1 MNKLKQ
7 IREAAGIT
15 QAELAKLTGISVRVI
30 QNYEQGTRPLN
41 GARAIT
47 VKHIADALGCRMEDL
62 IEEQKKRA
70 KNGPFIFDLSDFFI
84 KKV

>member
-1 MNKLKQ
+1 MESRINNLKQ

-30 QNYEQGTRPLN
+30 QNYEQGARPLN

-47 VKHIADALGCRMEDL
+47 VKHIANALGCRMEDL
-62 IEEQKKRA
+62 IEE
-70 KNGPFIFDLSDFFI
+70 
-84 KKV
+84 

>member
-7 IREAAGIT
+7 IREAAGMT

-47 VKHIADALGCRMEDL
+47 VYQIAKALNCTIEDL
-62 IEEQKKRA
+62 LEK
-70 KNGPFIFDLSDFFI
+70 
-84 KKV
+84 

>member
-7 IREAAGIT
+7 RRESLGLSQADLAA
-15 QAELAKLTGISVRVI
+15 LTGISVRVL

-47 VKHIADALGCRMEDL
+47 VYRISKALQCAVEDL
-62 IEEQKKRA
+62 LDI
-70 KNGPFIFDLSDFFI
+70 NG
-84 KKV
+84 

>member
-1 MNKLKQ
+1 MGIRGDNMNKLKQ
-7 IREAAGIT
+7 IREAAGMT

-47 VKHIADALGCRMEDL
+47 VYQIAKALNCTVEDL
-62 IEEQKKRA
+62 LEK
-70 KNGPFIFDLSDFFI
+70 
-84 KKV
+84 

>member
-7 IREAAGIT
+7 TREAAGIT
-15 QAELAKLTGISVRVI
+15 QTELAKASGISVRVL

-47 VKHIADALGCRMEDL
+47 VYRIAKALNCTVEDL
-62 IEEQKKRA
+62 L
-70 KNGPFIFDLSDFFI
+70 DL
-84 KKV
+84 

>member
-30 QNYEQGTRPLN
+30 QNYEQGTRDLN

-47 VKHIADALGCRMEDL
+47 VYQISKALGCTVEDL
-62 IEEQKKRA
+62 LIIE
-70 KNGPFIFDLSDFFI
+70 
-84 KKV
+84 

>member
-7 IREAAGIT
+7 IREAAGLT
-15 QAELAKLTGISVRVI
+15 QTELAKASNISVRVL

-47 VKHIADALGCRMEDL
+47 VYRIAQALGCTIEDL
-62 IEEQKKRA
+62 L
-70 KNGPFIFDLSDFFI
+70 DL
-84 KKV
+84 

>member
-15 QAELAKLTGISVRVI
+15 QAELAKATEISVRVI
-30 QNYEQGTRPLN
+30 QNYEQGARPLN

-47 VKHIADALGCRMEDL
+47 VKHIADALSCRMEDL
-62 IEEQKKRA
+62 IEE
-70 KNGPFIFDLSDFFI
+70 
-84 KKV
+84 

>member
-30 QNYEQGTRPLN
+30 QNYEQGARLLN

-62 IEEQKKRA
+62 IEE
-70 KNGPFIFDLSDFFI
+70 
-84 KKV
+84 

>member
-7 IREAAGIT
+7 IREAAGMT

-47 VKHIADALGCRMEDL
+47 VYQTAKALNCTVEDL
-62 IEEQKKRA
+62 LEK
-70 KNGPFIFDLSDFFI
+70 
-84 KKV
+84 